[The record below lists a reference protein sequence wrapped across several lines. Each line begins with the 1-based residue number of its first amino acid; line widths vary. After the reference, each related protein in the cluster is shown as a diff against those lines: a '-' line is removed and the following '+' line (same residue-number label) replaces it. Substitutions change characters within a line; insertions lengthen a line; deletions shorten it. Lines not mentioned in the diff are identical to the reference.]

1 MLNCSAQMSL
11 RSSWVVHLVDFR
23 LLKLMVDENRIKNLT
38 NAQFTVDAALLRE
51 LGERLIGRAHIALA
65 ELVKNSY
72 DADAHTCRIDVE
84 ADRIVVSDDGHGIS
98 QEEFINYWMRIGTTH
113 KVESRRSRDLGRS
126 MTGSKGLGRLSVQFL
141 AREMELE
148 SNCKTDPNR
157 MLYAYVDWRSIRRR
171 RGFADGG
178 REVEDQTRDSGL
190 CRRFADRDAH
200 NVDGVTHRLGRR
212 CDRKFG
218 QCDVWMLR
226 SPFHGTKEQT
236 RGKTALDFYVDLN
249 APQIESAKDHFDKL
263 HNALFENWKARIT
276 GVLED
281 GRRGDGSKATVTVE
295 FAKNY
300 PEGVEEAGTFRETV
314 NFPIPRKTGKTGG
327 RDKSVDG
334 GNGVSEGGGDEKD
347 TNAAER
353 SALDKAR
360 YVILVFKT
368 EGRQPSGLSVGEM
381 RDYLRKYGDVSV
393 YDAGFRLPYYGSQ
406 DLDGHDWLN
415 VGVDQGR
422 RLISSE
428 LLPKRLRIPG
438 RYLLDLPNPG
448 RIFGAVDVDTNYERR
463 VAVQRT
469 DGGDR
474 LQIQPGRDRLASNES
489 FEQLRRLVRFGL
501 DFYANRYR
509 AVADD
514 VAQKQHGKQPPGKV
528 LGRALSTLERYKGEI
543 PPTAYRDIRRGVAA
557 VRKAVETESKAVD
570 SRAALLGPLATAG
583 MAALAMN
590 HELANDSALLED
602 LADLLQGL
610 VESDPSPK
618 AKQALSSLDDYR
630 SRFDAYRILFSPLAD
645 PEERKVTRRLPV
657 ESVVSQVV
665 RALRARLSGVVF
677 DSQGVAGDLL
687 FPQGAFAEWSA
698 VLQNLLFNAWNA
710 MLEADR
716 RVVRFDGSEPNA
728 RRQYLRVSD
737 TGAGLA
743 VPVEEADILFEAF
756 ERRASIRPAD
766 RSIAVG
772 GQGLG
777 LAIVRTIARSRRTEV
792 AFVKPPRGFSTAIE
806 LSWKG

>member
-1 MLNCSAQMSL
+1 
-11 RSSWVVHLVDFR
+11 
-23 LLKLMVDENRIKNLT
+23 MVDENRIRNLT
-38 NAQFTVDAALLRE
+38 PAQFTVDAALLRE

-98 QEEFINYWMRIGTTH
+98 QAEFIKYWMRIGTTH

-148 SNCKTDPNR
+148 SNCKTDPGS
-157 MLYAYVDWRSIRRR
+157 MLYAYVDWRNIR
-171 RGFADGG
+171 GGEDLQTVDVGWDIIPETTVYADGS
-178 REVEDQTRDSGL
+178 QTGTRITLTGL
-190 CRRFADRDAH
+190 RTDW
-200 NVDGVTHRLGRR
+200 DGTAIENLG
-212 CDRKFG
+212 K
-218 QCDVWMLR
+218 DVWMLR
-226 SPFHGTKEQT
+226 SPFHGTREQT

-249 APQIESAKDHFDKL
+249 APQIESAKDHFNKL

-281 GRRGDGSKATVTVE
+281 GRRRLDGSKATVTVE

-314 NFPIPRKTGKTGG
+314 DFPIPRKTGKTGG

-347 TNAAER
+347 TNAADR

-381 RDYLRKYGDVSV
+381 RGYLRKYGDVSV

-406 DLDGHDWLN
+406 DLNGHDWLK

-448 RIFGAVDVDTNYERR
+448 RIFGAVDVDTNYERH
-463 VAVQRT
+463 VAVQRA

-489 FEQLRRLVRFGL
+489 FEQLQRLVRFGL

-514 VAQKQHGKQPPGKV
+514 LVQKQHAKQPPGKV

-543 PPTAYRDIRRGVAA
+543 PPTAYRDVRRGVAA

-570 SRAALLGPLATAG
+570 SRAALLAPLATAG

-590 HELANDSALLED
+590 HELANQSALLED
-602 LADLLQGL
+602 LVDLLHGL

-618 AKQALSSLDDYR
+618 AKQALESLKDYR
-630 SRFDAYRILFSPLAD
+630 SRFDAYRGLFSPLAD
-645 PEERKVTRRLPV
+645 PEERKVIQRLPV
-657 ESVVSQVV
+657 EPVVSQVV
-665 RALRARLSGVVF
+665 RALRPRLSGLTF
-677 DSQGVAGDLL
+677 DFEGIPEGLL
-687 FPQGAFAEWSA
+687 FPVGAFAEWSA
-698 VLQNLLFNAWNA
+698 ILQNVLFNAWNA
-710 MLEADR
+710 ILEAER
-716 RVVRFDGSEPNA
+716 RVVRFDGSAATA
-728 RRQYLRVSD
+728 RRQYLRISD
-737 TGAGLA
+737 TGVGLG
-743 VPVEEADILFEAF
+743 VPVKESGIFFEAF
-756 ERRASIRPAD
+756 ERRALISPAN
-766 RSIAVG
+766 RSIAIG

-777 LAIVRTIARSRRTEV
+777 LAIVRMIAHSREAEI
-792 AFVKPPRGFSTAIE
+792 AFVKPSRGFSTAIQ